1 MKRELTGRDV
11 FLITAG
17 AFSIIIAVNLTLAF
31 NAVSTF
37 PGLETKNS
45 YVASQK
51 FQADRAAQLAL
62 GWDAS
67 ARVTDGQLVLTLT
80 DADGAPV
87 VAREL
92 SGVFGRATHVNDDV
106 SPAFTFD
113 GTAYTAPVEATPGNW
128 NLRLEATAENG
139 TVFRQRVV
147 VHVPRQG

>member
-1 MKRELTGRDV
+1 M
-11 FLITAG
+11 
-17 AFSIIIAVNLTLAF
+17 
-31 NAVSTF
+31 
-37 PGLETKNS
+37 
-45 YVASQK
+45 
-51 FQADRAAQLAL
+51 
-62 GWDAS
+62 
-67 ARVTDGQLVLTLT
+67 LTLT
-80 DADGAPV
+80 DASGAPV
-87 VAREL
+87 MARAL

>member
-113 GTAYTAPVEATPGNW
+113 GRAYTAPVEATPGNW